1 MRRLVANVA
10 PLSQVSGAA
19 VRDRSGGNG
28 GGALAITAFLAS
40 TSAAVGWAWLHR
52 EDAFLEA
59 ERGLGYAIGI
69 TGALMMVALLG
80 YPLRKRL
87 RFMRGWGAASGWFRW
102 HMILGI
108 LGPALIVIHS
118 DFILRSA
125 NATVA
130 FASMLTVAG
139 SGLVGRYLY
148 GRVHRGLYGQ
158 RLEARTLREEATG
171 SRDQLGGG
179 LAASDAWRAEVE
191 TFESRVLTPTRTL
204 RQALGRALSVGG
216 EIRRGRKVAMT
227 LIDAELGRQA
237 AASQWDARTLKARRG
252 EALRQLGDYHRA
264 VRRAASLGL
273 YERLFSLWH
282 VLHVPLFIILV
293 STVIIH
299 IVAVHLY

>member
-1 MRRLVANVA
+1 MRRLVANAA
-10 PLSQVSGAA
+10 PLSQVSGVA
-19 VRDRSGGNG
+19 VRDRSGRDS
-28 GGALAITAFLAS
+28 GGALAITVFLAS
-40 TSAAVGWAWLHR
+40 ISASVGWAWLHR
-52 EDAFLEA
+52 EDAFLRA
-59 ERGLGYAIGI
+59 ERGAGYFIGI

-87 RFMRGWGAASGWFRW
+87 RVMRGWGPASEWFRW
-102 HMILGI
+102 HMILGV

-118 DFILRSA
+118 DFSLQST

-130 FASMLTVAG
+130 LVSMLTVAG

-148 GRVHRGLYGQ
+148 GQVHRGLYGQ

-191 TFESRVLTPTRTL
+191 TFEARVLTPTRTL
-204 RQALGRALSVGG
+204 GQALGRALSVGAA
-216 EIRRGRKVAMT
+216 IRRSRKVALA
-227 LIDAELGRQA
+227 LIDVELRRQA
-237 AASQWDARTLKARRG
+237 DANPWDARTLKARRG
-252 EALRQLGDYHRA
+252 EALKQLGDYYRA

-282 VLHVPLFIILV
+282 VLHVPLFVILV
-293 STVIIH
+293 LTVIIH
-299 IVAVHLY
+299 VIAVHLY